1 MSSSSSPRPPPP
13 PKALPLP
20 PIVNGLNPS
29 EPIYETIP
37 EVSEA
42 NSDGNNGEVYCLP
55 VDHLGSGGNRMVRGR
70 RQQQVRQ
77 QVQHQANR

>member
-1 MSSSSSPRPPPP
+1 MSSSSSPRPPH
-13 PKALPLP
+13 PKAPLP

-42 NSDGNNGEVYCLP
+42 NSDGNGGEVYCLP
-55 VDHLGSGGNRMVRGR
+55 VDHLGSGNRMVRGR
-70 RQQQVRQ
+70 RQQQVQ
-77 QVQHQANR
+77 QQQHANR

>member
-1 MSSSSSPRPPPP
+1 MSSSSPRPPP

-42 NSDGNNGEVYCLP
+42 NSDGNGGEVYCLP

-77 QVQHQANR
+77 QVQHANR